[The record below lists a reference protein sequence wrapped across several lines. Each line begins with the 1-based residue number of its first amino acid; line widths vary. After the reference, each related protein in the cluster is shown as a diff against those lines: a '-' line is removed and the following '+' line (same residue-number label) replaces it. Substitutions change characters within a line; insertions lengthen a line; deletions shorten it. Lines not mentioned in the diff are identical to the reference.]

1 MLGETRVELTTL
13 VKMRALKIIIR
24 REEVSQDSQNT
35 SRYMDE
41 IEAVLNF
48 FCMDPKLTL
57 EGRKRRIPIK
67 SSRPHRTMR
76 FVSFSHH
83 ADGYQC

>member
-13 VKMRALKIIIR
+13 VKVRALKIILR

-41 IEAVLNF
+41 IEAILNF
-48 FCMDPKLTL
+48 FLHGSEANT
-57 EGRKRRIPIK
+57 G
-67 SSRPHRTMR
+67 
-76 FVSFSHH
+76 
-83 ADGYQC
+83 AD